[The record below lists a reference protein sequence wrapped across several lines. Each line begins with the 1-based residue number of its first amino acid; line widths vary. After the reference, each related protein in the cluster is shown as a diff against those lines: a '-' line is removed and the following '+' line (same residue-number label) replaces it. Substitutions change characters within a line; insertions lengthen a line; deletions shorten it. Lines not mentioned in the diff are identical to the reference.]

1 MAANFATRPQ
11 CHLCCTHT
19 HWQRCQLLATLEN
32 QGGHFLATLPTF
44 GNLATA
50 WSISA
55 DRSWQRQLPLRSDAI
70 GTNRYLMLYP
80 LSAFRPLPTARC
92 LLPSAHC
99 PLPTALAAVCTRLS
113 QATPPSPPSQGGE
126 RGGGVAAARVQQL
139 FQNGDWPI
147 CLVGPVP
154 VLKQLLNAGRNWR
167 RAYRGRRCCV
177 GLAEPLADVGGA
189 CLAQRKWG
197 QLGLFL
203 NEQFGM
209 SAFRV
214 FPYQSRRIG

>member
-55 DRSWQRQLPLRSDAI
+55 DRPWQRQLPLRSDAI

-80 LSAFRPLPTARC
+80 LSASRPLPAAPTPVFCRLPTADCRLPTADCRLPTAHC
-92 LLPSAHC
+92 LLP
-99 PLPTALAAVCTRLS
+99 PTAAICTRS
-113 QATPPSPPSQGGE
+113 SRANWGASAPPHGSRSCFETGTGPFALWG
-126 RGGGVAAARVQQL
+126 L

-154 VLKQLLNAGRNWR
+154 VSKQLLSAGRNWQ
-167 RAYRGRRCCV
+167 RAYRGRRC
-177 GLAEPLADVGGA
+177 
-189 CLAQRKWG
+189 
-197 QLGLFL
+197 
-203 NEQFGM
+203 
-209 SAFRV
+209 
-214 FPYQSRRIG
+214 